1 MISSTLRVL
10 IVDDEPLAREGV
22 RALLEAERDVTIVGE
37 CADGQSAVD
46 VLRRGDV
53 DIVFLDV
60 QMPGMDGFQV
70 LQAIPRDALP
80 VVVFV
85 TAYDAHALRAFD
97 ANALDYVV
105 KPFTDAR
112 FKTAME
118 RARRQAHERRLGKAG
133 TELAQL
139 VALLQ
144 GNALP
149 AGAIGAVGNNDT
161 PRNRWIDR
169 ITVRSVGRVV
179 YVRVTDVVWIGSA
192 DYYVQ
197 LHTAD
202 GKSHLVRESMQ
213 RIEERLDP
221 VRFTRV
227 HRTAIVNLDHVAEI
241 RTDSAEHQFVVL
253 RNGAKLPLGKSRREA
268 LERALAGR

>member
-1 MISSTLRVL
+1 VIPSTLRVL
-10 IVDDEPLAREGV
+10 IVDDERLAREGV
-22 RALLEAERDVTIVGE
+22 RGLLEAERDVTIVGE
-37 CADGQSAVD
+37 CADGNSAVD
-46 VLRRGDV
+46 ALMHTEV

-70 LQAIPRDALP
+70 LHALPPDALP

-85 TAYDAHALRAFD
+85 TAYDTHALRAFD

-105 KPFTDAR
+105 KPFTDER

-118 RARRQAHERRLGKAG
+118 RARRQAHERRLGKAS

-144 GNALP
+144 GTRQAP
-149 AGAIGAVGNNDT
+149 ATGSIVNHDA

-221 VRFTRV
+221 GRFARV

-241 RTDSAEHQFVVL
+241 RTDNTEHQFVVL
-253 RNGAKLPLGKSRREA
+253 RNGAKLPLGKSRREG

>member
-1 MISSTLRVL
+1 MLSTLRVL
-10 IVDDEPLAREGV
+10 VVDDERLAREGV
-22 RALLEAERDVTIVGE
+22 RALLAAERDVTIVGE
-37 CADGQSAVD
+37 CTDGHSAVE
-46 VLRRGDV
+46 VLRRGEV

-70 LQAIPRDALP
+70 LQALSRDALP

-85 TAYDAHALRAFD
+85 TAYDTHAIRAFD

-112 FKTAME
+112 FKTAMD

-133 TELAQL
+133 MELAQL
-139 VALLQ
+139 AALLQ
-144 GNALP
+144 GSSSLAP
-149 AGAIGAVGNNDT
+149 ANGTAESGET
-161 PRNRWIDR
+161 SRSRWIDR

-179 YVRVTDVVWIGSA
+179 YVRVIDIVWIGSA

-221 VRFTRV
+221 ARFARV

-253 RNGAKLPLGKSRREA
+253 RNGTKLPLGKARRDA
-268 LERALAGR
+268 LERVLAGR

>member
-1 MISSTLRVL
+1 VIASTLRVL
-10 IVDDEPLAREGV
+10 IVDDERLAREGV
-22 RALLEAERDVTIVGE
+22 RGLLEAERDVTIVGE
-37 CADGQSAVD
+37 CADGHSAVD
-46 VLRRGDV
+46 ALTHAEV

-60 QMPGMDGFQV
+60 QMPGMDGFEV
-70 LQAIPRDALP
+70 LQALPRDALP

-85 TAYDAHALRAFD
+85 TAYDTHALRAFD

-118 RARRQAHERRLGKAG
+118 RARRQAHERRLGRASS
-133 TELAQL
+133 ELAQL

-144 GNALP
+144 GASQP
-149 AGAIGAVGNNDT
+149 AATGATGNHDT

-221 VRFTRV
+221 ARFARV

>member
-1 MISSTLRVL
+1 VIPSALRVL
-10 IVDDEPLAREGV
+10 IVDDERLAREGV
-22 RALLEAERDVTIVGE
+22 RGLLEAERDVTIVGE
-37 CADGQSAVD
+37 CADGYSAVD
-46 VLRRGDV
+46 ALMHTDV

-60 QMPGMDGFQV
+60 QMPGMDGFHV
-70 LQAIPRDALP
+70 LQALPPDALP

-85 TAYDAHALRAFD
+85 TAYDTHALR
-97 ANALDYVV
+97 
-105 KPFTDAR
+105 PFTDAR

-118 RARRQAHERRLGKAG
+118 RARRQAHERRLGKAS

-144 GNALP
+144 GAREP
-149 AGAIGAVGNNDT
+149 ATTGSTVNHDA

-169 ITVRSVGRVV
+169 ISVRSVGRVV

-221 VRFTRV
+221 ARFARV

-241 RTDSAEHQFVVL
+241 RTDNAEHQFVVL
-253 RNGAKLPLGKSRREA
+253 RNGAKLPLGKSRREG

>member
-1 MISSTLRVL
+1 MLSTLRVL
-10 IVDDEPLAREGV
+10 IVDDERLAREGV
-22 RALLEAERDVTIVGE
+22 RALLAAERDVTIVGE
-37 CADGQSAVD
+37 CADGRAAVD
-46 VLRRGDV
+46 VLRRDEV

-70 LQAIPRDALP
+70 LQALSRDELP

-85 TAYDAHALRAFD
+85 TAYDTHAIRAFD

-112 FKTAME
+112 FKTAMD

-133 TELAQL
+133 MELAQL
-139 VALLQ
+139 VALLH
-144 GNALP
+144 GSSSLAP
-149 AGAIGAVGNNDT
+149 ASASAEAET
-161 PRNRWIDR
+161 LRSRWIDR

-179 YVRVTDVVWIGSA
+179 YVRVTDIVWIGSA

-221 VRFTRV
+221 ARFARV

-253 RNGAKLPLGKSRREA
+253 RNGTKLPLGKARRDA
-268 LERALAGR
+268 LERVLAGR

>member
-1 MISSTLRVL
+1 MIPSTLRVL
-10 IVDDEPLAREGV
+10 IVDDERLAREGV
-22 RALLEAERDVTIVGE
+22 RGLLEAERDVTIVGE
-37 CADGQSAVD
+37 CADGHSAVEA
-46 VLRRGDV
+46 LMHTEV

-70 LQAIPRDALP
+70 LHALPPDALP

-85 TAYDAHALRAFD
+85 TAYDTHALRAFD

-105 KPFTDAR
+105 KPFTDER

-118 RARRQAHERRLGKAG
+118 RARRQAHERRLGKAS

-144 GNALP
+144 GTRQAP
-149 AGAIGAVGNNDT
+149 ATGSIVNHDA

-221 VRFTRV
+221 ARFARV

-241 RTDSAEHQFVVL
+241 RTDNTEHQFVVL
-253 RNGAKLPLGKSRREA
+253 RNGAKLPLGKSRREG